1 MSDTTKKD
9 AIPAQEKAPLAA
21 QVSILAQTLDQIDEL
36 AAKVQMYAD
45 HERLSVFRSQIF
57 ALTAALRS

>member
-9 AIPAQEKAPLAA
+9 AIPAQEDAAPDTAGANLAK
-21 QVSILAQTLDQIDEL
+21 TLDQIDEL

-45 HERLSVFRSQIF
+45 HERLGVFRSQIF